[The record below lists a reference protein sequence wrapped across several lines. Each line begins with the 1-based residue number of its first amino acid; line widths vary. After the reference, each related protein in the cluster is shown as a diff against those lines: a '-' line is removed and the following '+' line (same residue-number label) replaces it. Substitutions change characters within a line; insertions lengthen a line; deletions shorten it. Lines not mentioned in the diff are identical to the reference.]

1 MVKPVPA
8 PNAPKSIRDDE
19 SQVKPARNTSRR
31 KTAKGPKAFALG
43 RLPTGTMNKTEA
55 RYMLFLEDE
64 VRAGRVIWFAF
75 EPIKFRLAKATFYT
89 PDFLVMMA
97 DRSLEV
103 HEVKGFWMDDARVKI
118 KVAADRFPV
127 FVFRAIKAGKGGAWE
142 EETF

>member
-8 PNAPKSIRDDE
+8 PNAPKSIRDDV
-19 SQVKPARNTSRR
+19 SQAKPASKPGRR

-43 RLPTGTMNKTEA
+43 RLPPGTMNKTEA
-55 RYMLFLEDE
+55 RYMLYLEDE

-75 EPIKFRLAKATFYT
+75 EPLKLKLAKATFYT

-97 DRSLEV
+97 DRSLEF

-118 KVAADRFPV
+118 KVAADKFGL
-127 FVFRAIKAGKGGAWE
+127 FTFRAIKAGKGGAWE